1 MKKKR
6 VLIAVLA
13 LMALVPAYAVLNEKD
28 LAQTLSVL
36 RYELR
41 SAWQASE
48 ERAART
54 RGRGERQ
61 HAQLVQM
68 MQRSN
73 ELSLMLYSQKQDYT
87 FDMTYALNEVS
98 RQYDEFASQRLP
110 FDDIITRLDIDI
122 DRYDR
127 LIHTLKRLPPAQ
139 LMAYRDSTG
148 QLVYMEADAWRNR
161 RDSLRRQRGE
171 MATRRAMDT
180 TGRTRPFRL
189 DSLGQQDRDSC
200 IFYAENLL
208 RACIVEKERLVR
220 DSTHYAE
227 TAALLKSTYDYAQQ
241 RYKTVQN
248 RIFIEGQT
256 PYGTLLKSFPRYW
269 QQAVSDAR
277 DKYSPQALGDVN
289 SQWRGPMVTAFSL
302 FLLVYLLISGVL
314 GVAVVAFLTRKVS
327 FFKKKRFTD
336 HRFEMTLIVGVVIF
350 AVSIM
355 IASAAS
361 KQNFFA
367 MASKLL
373 VEFAWMLAAI
383 LVSLVIR
390 LGWMDKA
397 TGEEKVDTVETED
410 PAQEKVRKGLRL
422 YVPILLLSFIIISL
436 RIAFIP
442 NSLLNIIFPPVL
454 LLFTVF
460 QGWTLFRYRKALPH
474 WDVIYGWISLL
485 VLVATTVIAFK
496 GYVLLGVQL
505 LIWWIFLLTILQ
517 SITAVYDLLY
527 IYYVR
532 HIKKTKENYIEEH
545 PNLPNKSN
553 EDLIAV
559 TWPHSFV
566 KQALLPIAIVLAI
579 PFSLYMA
586 SSVFDLNGVYH
597 EYYKYPFLNVEGYI
611 SLSLSKII
619 MVVVLF
625 FLFRYLV
632 YAGKAVYRL
641 LKIKSL
647 LNNSKDRLFH
657 ENQANFTLFENVIAI
672 TLWGVYIITIF
683 LLLQIPTA
691 AVKVIAA
698 GLATGLG
705 FAMKDILNNF
715 FYGVQLMSGR
725 VRVGDFIEC
734 DGVRG
739 KVDSINYQSTQII
752 ASDGSVMA
760 FPNATLFNKNFKNL
774 TKNHSY
780 ELLTFDVGVKYGVDV
795 KKVRDIILEALKPL
809 KMKDKYGRDIVDPD
823 PDHETEVRFKDF
835 GDNSVNLSVIQ
846 YITVDEHYKYPARAK
861 ELIYNAL
868 NANGIEIPFPQRD
881 LYIKSVPDRPERNDT
896 GWPGEN

>member
-1 MKKKR
+1 MKKK
-6 VLIAVLA
+6 LIALGVA
-13 LMALVPAYAVLNEKD
+13 LCVMVPAFAVLNEKD
-28 LAQTLSVL
+28 LSQTLSVL

-41 SAWQASE
+41 SAYRAME
-48 ERAART
+48 ERMSRMM
-54 RGRGERQ
+54 GRGNRQ

-98 RQYDEFASQRLP
+98 RQYDEFSSRKLP
-110 FDDIITRLDIDI
+110 FDDLITRLDIDI

-148 QLVYMEADAWRNR
+148 ELVYLERDAWRNR
-161 RDSLRRQRGE
+161 RDSLRRIRGE
-171 MATRRAMDT
+171 SATRRAMDT
-180 TGRTRPFRL
+180 TGRTRPFML

-200 IFYAENLL
+200 LFYAENLL
-208 RACIVEKERLVR
+208 RASIMQKERLVR

-248 RIFIEGQT
+248 KIFIDGQT
-256 PYGTLLKSFPRYW
+256 AYGTLLRSFPRYW
-269 QQAVSDAR
+269 QQAVTDAR
-277 DKYSPQALGDVN
+277 DKYSPDALGDVT
-289 SQWRGPMVTAFSL
+289 SQWRGPMVSAFSL
-302 FLLVYLLISGVL
+302 FLLSYLLISIVVGI
-314 GVAVVAFLTRKVS
+314 AVVAFLTRKVR
-327 FFKKKRFTD
+327 FFKKERFRK

-383 LVSLVIR
+383 LISLVIR
-390 LGWMDKA
+390 LEGMA
-397 TGEEKVDTVETED
+397 
-410 PAQEKVRKGLRL
+410 AQKGLRL
-422 YVPILLLSFIIISL
+422 YLPILLLSFIVISL

-442 NSLLNIIFPPVL
+442 NSLLNIIFPPL
-454 LLFTVF
+454 LLIFTIY
-460 QGWTLFRYRKALPH
+460 QGFVLYRLRKELPA
-474 WDVIYGWISLL
+474 WDVAYGWISLL
-485 VLVATTVIAFK
+485 VLVATTIIALRGF
-496 GYVLLGVQL
+496 VLLGIQL
-505 LIWWIFLLTILQ
+505 LIWWIFLLTLLQ
-517 SITAVYDLLY
+517 TMTAVYDLLH

-532 HIKKTKENYIEEH
+532 HIKATKEHYIEAH
-545 PNLPNKSN
+545 PNLPNETD

-559 TWPHSFV
+559 TWPHSFA
-566 KQALLPIAIVLAI
+566 KHALLPIGIVLSI
-579 PFSLYMA
+579 PFSLFLA
-586 SSVFDLNGVYH
+586 SSVFDLNEVFK
-597 EYYKYPFLNVEGYI
+597 EYYRYPFLNIEGFI
-611 SLSLSKII
+611 SLSFSKII
-619 MVVVLF
+619 LVVVLF
-625 FLFRYLV
+625 FLFHYLV
-632 YAGKAVYRL
+632 YAGKAAYRL
-641 LKIKSL
+641 LKVKSL
-647 LNNSKDRLFH
+647 LKGAQGRLFH
-657 ENQANFTLFENVIAI
+657 ENQANFTLAENIIAI
-672 TLWGVYIITIF
+672 SLWGFYVIMIF
-683 LLLQIPTA
+683 LLLKIPTA
-691 AVKVIAA
+691 AVKVIGA

-734 DGVRG
+734 DGIRG

-780 ELLTFDVGVKYGVDV
+780 ELLSFDVGVKYGVDV
-795 KKVRDIILEALKPL
+795 DQVRGIIQEALEPL
-809 KMKDKYGRDIVDPD
+809 KKKDVYGRDIVDPKYGIQ
-823 PDHETEVRFKDF
+823 VRFKDF
-835 GDNSVNLSVIQ
+835 GDNSVNLSVYQ
-846 YITVDEHYKYPARAK
+846 YITVDEHYAYPARAK

-868 NANGIEIPFPQRD
+868 NAHGIEIPFPQRD
-881 LYIKSVPDRPERNDT
+881 LYIKSMPQE
-896 GWPGEN
+896 

>member
-6 VLIAVLA
+6 ILTLVLTLLV
-13 LMALVPAYAVLNEKD
+13 LVPAYAVLNEKD

-41 SAWQASE
+41 SAWLASE
-48 ERAART
+48 ERAERT
-54 RGRGERQ
+54 QGRGARQ

-98 RQYDEFASQRLP
+98 RQYDEFSSRKLP

-139 LMAYRDSTG
+139 IMAYRDSTG
-148 QLVYMEADAWRNR
+148 QLVYMDAAVWRNR
-161 RDSLRRQRGE
+161 RDSLRRARGE
-171 MATRRAMDT
+171 TVTRRVMDT
-180 TGRTRPFRL
+180 TGRTRPFVL

-208 RACIVEKERLVR
+208 RICRMQKEQLVR

-248 RIFIEGQT
+248 RIFIDGQT
-256 PYGTLLKSFPRYW
+256 AYGTLLKAFPRYW
-269 QQAVSDAR
+269 QQAVADAQ
-277 DKYSPQALGDVN
+277 DKYSPRALGDVN

-302 FLLVYLLISGVL
+302 FLMVYLLISAVL
-314 GVAVVAFLTRKVS
+314 AVALVALLTRKVP
-327 FFKKKRFTD
+327 FFKKERFIN
-336 HRFEMTLIVGVVIF
+336 HRFEMTLITGVIIF

-355 IASAAS
+355 IASWAS

-383 LVSLVIR
+383 LISLVIR
-390 LGWMDKA
+390 LK
-397 TGEEKVDTVETED
+397 GEEI
-410 PAQEKVRKGLRL
+410 RKGIRL
-422 YVPILLLSFIIISL
+422 YFPILLLSFIVISL
-436 RIAFIP
+436 RIAFVP
-442 NSLLNIIFPPVL
+442 NSLLNILFPPLL

-460 QGWTLFRYRKALPH
+460 QGWALFRNRKDLPA
-474 WDVIYGWISLL
+474 WDVAYGWISML
-485 VLVATTVIAFK
+485 VLVVTTVIAFR
-496 GYVLLGVQL
+496 GFVLLGIQL
-505 LIWWIFLLTILQ
+505 LIWWIFLLTLLQ
-517 SITAVYDLLY
+517 TITAVYDLVH

-532 HIKKTKENYIEEH
+532 HIRDLKSKYIEAH
-545 PNLPNKSN
+545 PTLPNETD

-559 TWPHSFV
+559 TWPHSFL
-566 KQALLPIAIVLAI
+566 KHALLPVAIVLSI
-579 PFSLYMA
+579 PFSLFMA
-586 SSVFDLNGVYH
+586 SSVFDLGGVFDQ
-597 EYYKYPFLNVEGYI
+597 YYRYPFLNLEGYI
-611 SLSLSKII
+611 SLSFYKII
-619 MVVVLF
+619 LVVVLF

-641 LKIKSL
+641 LKVKSIL
-647 LNNSKDRLFH
+647 KGSTGRLFH
-657 ENQANFTLFENVIAI
+657 ENQANFTLAENIIAI
-672 TLWGVYIITIF
+672 SLWGIYVITIF
-683 LLLQIPTA
+683 ILLKIPTA
-691 AVKVIAA
+691 AIKVIGA

-734 DGVRG
+734 DGIRG
-739 KVDSINYQSTQII
+739 KVDSINYQSTQIV

-780 ELLTFDVGVKYGVDV
+780 ELLSFDVGVKYGVDV
-795 KKVRDIILEALKPL
+795 DKVRAIIQEALVPL
-809 KMKDKYGRDIVDPD
+809 EKKDAYGREIVDPKYGIQ
-823 PDHETEVRFKDF
+823 VRFKDF
-835 GDNSVNLSVIQ
+835 GDNSVNLSVYQ
-846 YITVDEHYKYPARAK
+846 YITVDEHYTYPARAK

-881 LYIKSVPDRPERNDT
+881 LYIKAMP
-896 GWPGEN
+896 

>member
-6 VLIAVLA
+6 ILILVLA
-13 LMALVPAYAVLNEKD
+13 LMAMVPAYAVLNEKD
-28 LAQTLSVL
+28 LSQTLSVL

-41 SAWQASE
+41 SAYRAME
-48 ERAART
+48 ERTSRML
-54 RGRGERQ
+54 GRGNRQ

-98 RQYDEFASQRLP
+98 RQYDEFSSRKLP
-110 FDDIITRLDIDI
+110 FDDLITRLDIDI

-148 QLVYMEADAWRNR
+148 ELVYLERDAWQNR
-161 RDSLRRQRGE
+161 RDSLRRIRGE
-171 MATRRAMDT
+171 SATRRAMDT
-180 TGRTRPFRL
+180 TGRTRPFML

-200 IFYAENLL
+200 LFYAENLL
-208 RACIVEKERLVR
+208 RASIMQKERLVR

-248 RIFIEGQT
+248 KIFIDGQT
-256 PYGTLLKSFPRYW
+256 AYGTLLRSFPRYW
-269 QQAVSDAR
+269 QQAVTDAR
-277 DKYSPQALGDVN
+277 DKYSPDALGDVT
-289 SQWRGPMVTAFSL
+289 SQWRGPMVSAFSL
-302 FLLVYLLISGVL
+302 FLLSYLLVSIVL
-314 GVAVVAFLTRKVS
+314 GIAVVAFLTRKVR
-327 FFKKKRFTD
+327 FFKKDRFQK

-383 LVSLVIR
+383 LISLVIR
-390 LGWMDKA
+390 LEGMA
-397 TGEEKVDTVETED
+397 
-410 PAQEKVRKGLRL
+410 ARKGLRL
-422 YVPILLLSFIIISL
+422 YLPILLLSFIVISL

-442 NSLLNIIFPPVL
+442 NSLLNILFPPL
-454 LLFTVF
+454 LLIFTIY
-460 QGWTLFRYRKALPH
+460 QGCALYRLRKELPA
-474 WDVIYGWISLL
+474 WDVAYGWISLL
-485 VLVATTVIAFK
+485 VLVATTIIALRGF
-496 GYVLLGVQL
+496 VLLGIQL
-505 LIWWIFLLTILQ
+505 LIWWIFLLTLLQ
-517 SITAVYDLLY
+517 TMTAVYDLLH

-532 HIKKTKENYIEEH
+532 HIKATKEHYIEAH
-545 PNLPNKSN
+545 PNLPNETD

-559 TWPHSFV
+559 TWPHSFA
-566 KQALLPIAIVLAI
+566 KHALLPIGIVLSV
-579 PFSLYMA
+579 PFSLFLA
-586 SSVFDLNGVYH
+586 SSVFDLNEVFK
-597 EYYKYPFLNVEGYI
+597 EYYRYPFLNIEGFI
-611 SLSLSKII
+611 SLSFSKII
-619 MVVVLF
+619 LVVVLF

-632 YAGKAVYRL
+632 YAGKATYRL
-641 LKIKSL
+641 LKVKSL
-647 LNNSKDRLFH
+647 LKGAQGRLFH
-657 ENQANFTLFENVIAI
+657 ENQANFTLAENIIAI
-672 TLWGVYIITIF
+672 SLWGFYVIMIF
-683 LLLQIPTA
+683 LLLKIPTA
-691 AVKVIAA
+691 AVKVIGA

-734 DGVRG
+734 DGIRG

-780 ELLTFDVGVKYGVDV
+780 EQLSFDVGVKYGVDV
-795 KKVRDIILEALKPL
+795 DQVRGIIQEALEPL
-809 KMKDKYGRDIVDPD
+809 KKKDVYGRDIVDPKYGIQ
-823 PDHETEVRFKDF
+823 VRFKDF
-835 GDNSVNLSVIQ
+835 GDNSVNLSVYQ
-846 YITVDEHYKYPARAK
+846 YITVDEHYAYPARAK

-868 NANGIEIPFPQRD
+868 NAHGIEIPFPQRD
-881 LYIKSVPDRPERNDT
+881 LYIKSMPQE
-896 GWPGEN
+896 

>member
-6 VLIAVLA
+6 LLVAILA
-13 LMALVPAYAVLNEKD
+13 LAALIPAYAVLNEKD
-28 LAQTLSVL
+28 LSQTLSVL

-41 SAWQASE
+41 SAWLASS
-48 ERAART
+48 ERSRRT
-54 RGRGERQ
+54 MDRGTRQ
-61 HAQLVQM
+61 RAQLVEM

-98 RQYDEFASQRLP
+98 RQYDDFSSQKLP

-148 QLVYMEADAWRNR
+148 QLVYMEADAWRAR
-161 RDSLRRQRGE
+161 RDSIRRQRGE
-171 MATRRAMDT
+171 AAGRRLMDT
-180 TGRTRPFRL
+180 TGRTRPFQL
-189 DSLGQQDRDSC
+189 DSLGQIDRDSC
-200 IFYAENLL
+200 LFYAENLL
-208 RACIVEKERLVR
+208 RASVMQKEQLVR

-269 QQAVSDAR
+269 RQAVSDAR
-277 DKYSPQALGDVN
+277 DKYSPQTLGDVS

-302 FLLVYLLISGVL
+302 FLLVYLLISSIL
-314 GVAVVAFLTRKVS
+314 AVALVAFLTRKVA
-327 FFKKKRFTD
+327 FFKNERFTN
-336 HRFEMTLIVGVVIF
+336 HRFETTLITGVIIF
-350 AVSIM
+350 ALSIM
-355 IASAAS
+355 IASWAS

-367 MASKLL
+367 MASKLM

-383 LVSLVIR
+383 LISLVIR
-390 LGWMDKA
+390 LK
-397 TGEEKVDTVETED
+397 GE
-410 PAQEKVRKGLRL
+410 AIRKGIRL
-422 YVPILLLSFIIISL
+422 YFPILLLSFIVISL
-436 RIAFIP
+436 RIAFVP
-442 NSLLNIIFPPVL
+442 NSLLNIIFPPLL
-454 LLFTVF
+454 LLFTLF
-460 QGWTLFRYRKALPH
+460 QGWTLWRNRKALPA
-474 WDVIYGWISLL
+474 WDVAYGWISLL
-485 VLVATTVIAFK
+485 VLVATTVIALRGF
-496 GYVLLGVQL
+496 VLLGIQL
-505 LIWWIFLLTILQ
+505 LIWWIFLLTLLQ
-517 SITAVYDLLY
+517 TITAVYDLLH

-532 HIKKTKENYIEEH
+532 HIRNMKTHYIEAH
-545 PNLPNKSN
+545 PNLPNDTD

-559 TWPHSFV
+559 TWPHSFA
-566 KQALLPIAIVLAI
+566 KSALLPIAIVLSI
-579 PFSLYMA
+579 PFSLFMA
-586 SSVFDLNGVYH
+586 SSVFDLGEVFDRSYRH
-597 EYYKYPFLNVEGYI
+597 PFLNLEGYI
-611 SLSLSKII
+611 SLSFSKLIL
-619 MVVVLF
+619 VVVLF

-632 YAGKAVYRL
+632 YAGKALYRL
-641 LKIKSL
+641 LKVKSL
-647 LNNSKDRLFH
+647 LKGTTGRMFH
-657 ENQANFTLFENVIAI
+657 ENQANFTLAENIIGIALWGIYVIAI
-672 TLWGVYIITIF
+672 FV
-683 LLLQIPTA
+683 LLKIPTA
-691 AVKVIAA
+691 AIKVIGA

-734 DGVRG
+734 DGIRG

-780 ELLTFDVGVKYGVDV
+780 ELLSFDVGVKYGVDV
-795 KKVRDIILEALKPL
+795 EKVRAIIQDALTPLEK
-809 KMKDKYGRDIVDPD
+809 KDVYGRDIVDPKYGVQ
-823 PDHETEVRFKDF
+823 VRFKDF
-835 GDNSVNLSVIQ
+835 GDNSVNLSVYQ
-846 YITVDEHYKYPARAK
+846 YITVEEHYTYPARAK

-881 LYIKSVPDRPERNDT
+881 LYIKSIPEQKD
-896 GWPGEN
+896 

>member
-6 VLIAVLA
+6 ILIAVLA
-13 LMALVPAYAVLNEKD
+13 LIALVPAYAVLNEKD

-41 SAWQASE
+41 SAWLASA
-48 ERAART
+48 ERSKRT
-54 RGRGERQ
+54 MDRGSRQ
-61 HAQLVQM
+61 RAQLVEM
-68 MQRSN
+68 MQQSN

-98 RQYDEFASQRLP
+98 RQYEEFAAQRLP

-148 QLVYMEADAWRNR
+148 QLVYLDREAWSAR
-161 RDSLRRQRGE
+161 RDSLRRMRGE

-180 TGRTRPFRL
+180 TGRTRPFML

-208 RACIVEKERLVR
+208 NACRIQKEQLVR

-256 PYGTLLKSFPRYW
+256 PYGRLLKSFPRYW
-269 QQAVSDAR
+269 QQAVTDAR
-277 DKYSPQALGDVN
+277 DKYSPSTLGDVN

-302 FLLVYLLISGVL
+302 FILLYLLISIV
-314 GVAVVAFLTRKVS
+314 VAVALVAFLTRKVD
-327 FFKKKRFTD
+327 FFKKERFAK
-336 HRFEMTLIVGVVIF
+336 HRFEMTLIVGVIIF
-350 AVSIM
+350 ALSIM

-390 LGWMDKA
+390 LKDEA
-397 TGEEKVDTVETED
+397 
-410 PAQEKVRKGLRL
+410 VRKGIRL
-422 YVPILLLSFIIISL
+422 YFPILLLSFIVISL
-436 RIAFIP
+436 RIAFVP
-442 NSLLNIIFPPVL
+442 NSLLNILFPPLL

-460 QGWTLFRYRKALPH
+460 QGWTLFRNRKGLPA
-474 WDVIYGWISLL
+474 WDVAYGWISLL
-485 VLVATTVIAFK
+485 VLVATTIITLRGF
-496 GYVLLGVQL
+496 VLLGIQL
-505 LIWWIFLLTILQ
+505 LIWWIFLLTLLQ
-517 SITAVYDLLY
+517 TITAVYDLLH
-527 IYYVR
+527 IYYVN
-532 HIKKTKENYIEEH
+532 HIREMKTHYIEAH
-545 PNLPNKSN
+545 PNLPTATD

-559 TWPHSFV
+559 TWPHSFA
-566 KQALLPIAIVLAI
+566 KQALLPIGIVLSI
-579 PFSLYMA
+579 PFSLFMA
-586 SSVFDLNGVYH
+586 SSVFDLNEVFN
-597 EYYKYPFLNVEGYI
+597 EYYRNPFLEVPGYI
-611 SLSLSKII
+611 SLSFYKIVL
-619 MVVVLF
+619 VVVLY

-632 YAGKAVYRL
+632 YAGKALYRL
-641 LKIKSL
+641 LKVNSIVKKLGDRKFNENMANLTLVEHIIGISL
-647 LNNSKDRLFH
+647 WS
-657 ENQANFTLFENVIAI
+657 
-672 TLWGVYIITIF
+672 VYIITIF
-683 LLLQIPTA
+683 VLLRIPTA
-691 AVKVIAA
+691 AIKVIGA

-715 FYGVQLMSGR
+715 FYGIQLMSGR
-725 VRVGDFIEC
+725 LRKGDWIEC
-734 DGVRG
+734 DGIRG
-739 KVDSINYQSTQII
+739 KVHDINYQSTLII
-752 ASDGSVMA
+752 ASDDSLMA

-774 TKNHSY
+774 TRNGTY
-780 ELLTFDVGVKYGVDV
+780 ELLSFDVGVKYGVDV
-795 KKVRDIILEALKPL
+795 DQVRAIIQEALEPL
-809 KMKDKYGRDIVDPD
+809 RTKDQYGHDVVRPD
-823 PDHETEVRFKDF
+823 PGIVVRFKDF
-835 GDNSVNLSVIQ
+835 GDNSVNLSVSQ
-846 YITVDEHYKYPARAK
+846 YITVEEHFKYPAKAK

-868 NANGIEIPFPQRD
+868 NAHGIEIPFPQRD
-881 LYIKSVPDRPERNDT
+881 LYIKAMP
-896 GWPGEN
+896 

>member
-1 MKKKR
+1 MKKK
-6 VLIAVLA
+6 LIAVGLV
-13 LMALVPAYAVLNEKD
+13 LCVLVPAFAVLNEKD

-41 SAWQASE
+41 SSYQAME
-48 ERAART
+48 DRASRV

-98 RQYDEFASQRLP
+98 RQYEEFSSRKLP
-110 FDDIITRLDIDI
+110 FDDLITRLDIDI

-127 LIHTLKRLPPAQ
+127 LIQTLKRLPPAQ

-148 QLVYMEADAWRNR
+148 QLVYIDAAEWRLR
-161 RDSLRRQRGE
+161 RDSLRRRRGDE
-171 MATRRAMDT
+171 AGRRLMDT
-180 TGRTRPFRL
+180 TGRTRPFML
-189 DSLGQQDRDSC
+189 DSLGQEDRDSC
-200 IFYAENLL
+200 LFYAENLL
-208 RACIVEKERLVR
+208 QASIRQKEQLVR

-248 RIFIEGQT
+248 KIFNEGQT
-256 PYGTLLKSFPRYW
+256 DYWTLLKSFSRYW
-269 QQAVSDAR
+269 RQALSDAR
-277 DKYSPQALGDVN
+277 DKYSPRALGDVS

-302 FLLVYLLISGVL
+302 FLLIYLLVSAVL
-314 GVAVVAFLTRKVS
+314 AVALVALLTRKVK
-327 FFKKKRFTD
+327 FFRRERFVK
-336 HRFEMTLIVGVVIF
+336 HRFEMTLITGVVIF

-361 KQNFFA
+361 SQNFFA

-390 LGWMDKA
+390 LEGK
-397 TGEEKVDTVETED
+397 E
-410 PAQEKVRKGLRL
+410 VRKGLRL
-422 YVPILLLSFIIISL
+422 YFPILLLSFIVISL

-442 NSLLNIIFPPVL
+442 NSLLNIVFPPLL

-460 QGWTLFRYRKALPH
+460 QGWTLFKNRKGLPG
-474 WDVIYGWISLL
+474 WDVAYGWISFL
-485 VLVATTVIAFK
+485 VLVVTTVIALRGF
-496 GYVLLGVQL
+496 VLLGIQL
-505 LIWWIFLLTILQ
+505 LIWWMFLLTLLQ
-517 SITAVYDLLY
+517 TITAVYDLLH

-532 HIKKTKENYIEEH
+532 HIRETKTRYVESH
-545 PNLPNKSN
+545 PNLPNDTD

-559 TWPHSFV
+559 TWPHSLA
-566 KQALLPIAIVLAI
+566 KKALLPIAIVLSI
-579 PFSLYMA
+579 PFSLFMA
-586 SSVFDLNGVYH
+586 SSVFDLNEVFE
-597 EYYKYPFLNVEGYI
+597 EYYRYPFLNLENII
-611 SLSLSKII
+611 SLSFSKII
-619 MVVVLF
+619 LVVVLF

-632 YAGKAVYRL
+632 YAGKALYRL
-641 LKIKSL
+641 LKIKSIL
-647 LNNSKDRLFH
+647 KGSENRVFH
-657 ENQANFTLFENVIAI
+657 ENLANFTLVENIIGI
-672 TLWGVYIITIF
+672 TLWGIYIIAVFVI
-683 LLLQIPTA
+683 LKIPTA
-691 AVKVIAA
+691 AVKVIGA

-734 DGVRG
+734 DGIRG

-752 ASDGSVMA
+752 ASDGAVMA
-760 FPNATLFNKNFKNL
+760 FPNATLFNKNFKNM

-780 ELLTFDVGVKYGVDV
+780 ELLSFDVGVKYGVDV
-795 KKVRDIILEALKPL
+795 DQVRSIIQEALEPL
-809 KMKDKYGRDIVDPD
+809 KSKDVYGRDIVDPKYGIQ
-823 PDHETEVRFKDF
+823 VRFKDF
-835 GDNSVNLSVIQ
+835 GDNSVNLSVYQ
-846 YITVDEHYKYPARAK
+846 YITVDEHYTFPARAK

-868 NANGIEIPFPQRD
+868 NAHGIEIPFPQRD
-881 LYIKSVPDRPERNDT
+881 LYIKSMPTEKKD
-896 GWPGEN
+896 

>member
-1 MKKKR
+1 MKKK
-6 VLIAVLA
+6 LIALGLA
-13 LMALVPAYAVLNEKD
+13 LCVIVPAFAVLNEKD

-41 SAWQASE
+41 SAYQAME
-48 ERAART
+48 ERASRMM
-54 RGRGERQ
+54 GRGNRQ
-61 HAQLVQM
+61 HTQLVQM

-98 RQYDEFASQRLP
+98 RQYEEFSSRKLP
-110 FDDIITRLDIDI
+110 FDDMITRLDIDI

-127 LIHTLKRLPPAQ
+127 LIHTLKRLPPAK

-148 QLVYMEADAWRNR
+148 QLVYIEADAWRAR
-161 RDSLRRQRGE
+161 RDSMRRVRGE
-171 MATRRAMDT
+171 TATRMAMDT
-180 TGRTRPFRL
+180 TGRTRPFML

-208 RACIVEKERLVR
+208 QACQVQKERLVR

-256 PYGTLLKSFPRYW
+256 AYGTLLKSFPRYW
-269 QQAVSDAR
+269 SQAVSDAR
-277 DKYSPQALGDVN
+277 DKYSPRTLGDVS

-302 FLLVYLLISGVL
+302 FLLIYLLISAV
-314 GVAVVAFLTRKVS
+314 VAVALVAFLTRKVA
-327 FFKKKRFTD
+327 FFRRERFVK

-390 LGWMDKA
+390 LEGK
-397 TGEEKVDTVETED
+397 E
-410 PAQEKVRKGLRL
+410 VRKGLRL
-422 YVPILLLSFIIISL
+422 YFPILLLSFIVISL

-442 NSLLNIIFPPVL
+442 NSLLNIIFPPLL
-454 LLFTVF
+454 LLFTLF
-460 QGWTLFRYRKALPH
+460 QGWTLFRCRKALPA
-474 WDVIYGWISLL
+474 WDVAYGWISLL
-485 VLVATTVIAFK
+485 VLVATTIIALRGF
-496 GYVLLGVQL
+496 VLLGIQL
-505 LIWWIFLLTILQ
+505 LIWWIFLLTLLQ
-517 SITAVYDLLY
+517 TITAVYDLLH

-532 HIKKTKENYIEEH
+532 HIREMKTHYIEAH
-545 PNLPNKSN
+545 PNLPNETD

-566 KQALLPIAIVLAI
+566 KQALLPIAIVLSI
-579 PFSLYMA
+579 PFSLFMA
-586 SSVFDLNGVYH
+586 SSVFDLSEVFDQ
-597 EYYKYPFLNVEGYI
+597 YYRNPFLEVKGYI
-611 SLSLSKII
+611 SLSFYKLIL
-619 MVVVLF
+619 VVVLF

-632 YAGKAVYRL
+632 YAGRALYRL
-641 LKIKSL
+641 LKVKSIL
-647 LNNSKDRLFH
+647 KGASGRLFH
-657 ENQANFTLFENVIAI
+657 ENQANFTLAENIIGIALWGIYVIAI
-672 TLWGVYIITIF
+672 FV
-683 LLLQIPTA
+683 LLKIPTA
-691 AVKVIAA
+691 AIKVIGA

-734 DGVRG
+734 DGIRG
-739 KVDSINYQSTQII
+739 KVDSINYQSTQIV
-752 ASDGSVMA
+752 ASDGAVMA

-780 ELLTFDVGVKYGVDV
+780 ELLSFDVGVKYGVDV
-795 KKVRDIILEALKPL
+795 DHVRNIIQEALEPL
-809 KMKDKYGRDIVDPD
+809 KTKDVYGREIVDPKYGIQ
-823 PDHETEVRFKDF
+823 VRFKDF
-835 GDNSVNLSVIQ
+835 GDNSVNLSVYQ
-846 YITVDEHYKYPARAK
+846 YITVDEHYTYPAKAK

-868 NANGIEIPFPQRD
+868 NAHGIEIPFPQRD
-881 LYIKSVPDRPERNDT
+881 LYIKSMPEA
-896 GWPGEN
+896 

>member
-6 VLIAVLA
+6 ILIAILA
-13 LMALVPAYAVLNEKD
+13 LIALVPAYAVLNEKD

-41 SAWQASE
+41 SAWLASE
-48 ERAART
+48 ERMERT

-98 RQYDEFASQRLP
+98 RQYEEFSSRKLP
-110 FDDIITRLDIDI
+110 FDDLITRLDIDI

-161 RDSLRRQRGE
+161 RDSLRRLRGE

-180 TGRTRPFRL
+180 TGRTRPFTL

-200 IFYAENLL
+200 LFYAENLL
-208 RACIVEKERLVR
+208 RACVIQKERLVR

-256 PYGTLLKSFPRYW
+256 AYGALIKSFPRYW
-269 QQAVSDAR
+269 QQAVTDAH

-289 SQWRGPMVTAFSL
+289 SQWRGPMVTGFSL
-302 FLLVYLLISGVL
+302 FLLVYLLISSFL
-314 GVAVVAFLTRKVS
+314 AVALVAFLTRKVN
-327 FFKKKRFTD
+327 FFKRERFTR

-390 LGWMDKA
+390 LEGN
-397 TGEEKVDTVETED
+397 E
-410 PAQEKVRKGLRL
+410 VRKGLRL
-422 YVPILLLSFIIISL
+422 YFPILLLSFIIISL

-442 NSLLNIIFPPVL
+442 NSLLNIIFPPIL

-460 QGWTLFRYRKALPH
+460 QGWTLFRYRKALPQ

-485 VLVATTVIAFK
+485 VLVATTIIAFR

-505 LIWWIFLLTILQ
+505 LIWWIFQLTILQ
-517 SITAVYDLLY
+517 TITAVYDLLH

-532 HIKKTKENYIEEH
+532 HIRETKERYIAEH
-545 PNLPNKSN
+545 PNLPDDTD

-559 TWPHSFV
+559 TWPHSFA
-566 KQALLPIAIVLAI
+566 KHALLPIALVLSF
-579 PFSLYMA
+579 PFSLFLA
-586 SSVFDLNGVYH
+586 SSVFDLNGVFN
-597 EYYKYPFLNVEGYI
+597 EYYNYPFLHLEGYI
-611 SLSLSKII
+611 SLSLSKLV
-619 MVVVLF
+619 MVVTLF

-632 YAGKAVYRL
+632 YAGKAAYRL
-641 LKIKSL
+641 LKVKSIL
-647 LNNSKDRLFH
+647 KGSSGRLFH
-657 ENQANFTLFENVIAI
+657 ENQANFTLAENIIAI
-672 TLWGVYIITIF
+672 ALWGTYIIAIF
-683 LLLQIPTA
+683 VLLEIPTA

-734 DGVRG
+734 DGIRG
-739 KVDSINYQSTQII
+739 KVDSINYQSTQIV

-760 FPNATLFNKNFKNL
+760 FPNASLFNKNFKNF

-780 ELLTFDVGVKYGVDV
+780 ELLSFDVGVKYGVDV
-795 KKVRDIILEALKPL
+795 DKVRSIIQEALVPL
-809 KMKDKYGRDIVDPD
+809 EKKDVYGRDIVDPKYGIQ
-823 PDHETEVRFKDF
+823 VRFKDF
-835 GDNSVNLSVIQ
+835 GDNSVNLSVYQ
-846 YITVDEHYKYPARAK
+846 YITVEEHYTYPARAK

-881 LYIKSVPDRPERNDT
+881 LYIKSVPAKD
-896 GWPGEN
+896 

>member
-6 VLIAVLA
+6 ILILVLA
-13 LMALVPAYAVLNEKD
+13 LMAMVPAYAVLNEKD
-28 LAQTLSVL
+28 LSQTLSVL

-41 SAWQASE
+41 SAYRAME
-48 ERAART
+48 ERTSRMM
-54 RGRGERQ
+54 GRGNRQ

-98 RQYDEFASQRLP
+98 RQYEEFSSRKLP
-110 FDDIITRLDIDI
+110 FDDLITRLDIDI

-148 QLVYMEADAWRNR
+148 ELVYMEAAAWRHR
-161 RDSLRRQRGE
+161 RDSLRRERGE

-180 TGRTRPFRL
+180 TGRTRPFVL

-200 IFYAENLL
+200 LFYAENLL
-208 RACIVEKERLVR
+208 RASIMQKERLVR

-248 RIFIEGQT
+248 KIFIEGQT
-256 PYGTLLKSFPRYW
+256 DYVSLIKSFRRYW
-269 QQAVSDAR
+269 QQAVTDAR
-277 DKYSPQALGDVN
+277 DKYSPSTLGDVD

-302 FLLVYLLISGVL
+302 FLLVYLLVSTVL
-314 GVAVVAFLTRKVS
+314 GIGIVAFLTRKVN
-327 FFKKKRFTD
+327 FFKKERFKK

-350 AVSIM
+350 ALSIM
-355 IASAAS
+355 IASATS

-383 LVSLVIR
+383 LISLVIR
-390 LGWMDKA
+390 LE
-397 TGEEKVDTVETED
+397 GE
-410 PAQEKVRKGLRL
+410 AARKGLRL
-422 YVPILLLSFIIISL
+422 YLPILILSFIVISL
-436 RIAFIP
+436 RIAFVP
-442 NSLLNIIFPPVL
+442 NSLLNIVFPPLL
-454 LLFTVF
+454 LLFTIY
-460 QGWTLFRYRKALPH
+460 QGWALYRLRKDLPA
-474 WDVIYGWISLL
+474 WDVAYGWISFL
-485 VLVATTVIAFK
+485 VLVATTIIALRGF
-496 GYVLLGVQL
+496 VLLGIQL
-505 LIWWIFLLTILQ
+505 LIWWIFLLTLLQ
-517 SITAVYDLLY
+517 TMTAVYDLLH

-532 HIKKTKENYIEEH
+532 HIKETKEHYIEAH
-545 PNLPNKSN
+545 PNLPNDTD

-559 TWPHSFV
+559 TWPHSFA
-566 KQALLPIAIVLAI
+566 KRALLPIGIVLSF
-579 PFSLYMA
+579 PFSLFMA
-586 SSVFDLNGVYH
+586 SSVFDLNEVFK
-597 EYYKYPFLNVEGYI
+597 EYYRYPFLNIEGFI
-611 SLSLSKII
+611 SLSFSKII
-619 MVVVLF
+619 LVVVLF

-632 YAGKAVYRL
+632 YAGKAAYRL

-647 LNNSKDRLFH
+647 LRGAEGRLFH
-657 ENQANFTLFENVIAI
+657 ENQANFTLAENIIAI
-672 TLWGVYIITIF
+672 SLWGFYIIMIF
-683 LLLQIPTA
+683 LLLKIPTA
-691 AVKVIAA
+691 AVKVIGA

-734 DGVRG
+734 DGIRG

-780 ELLTFDVGVKYGVDV
+780 ELLTFDVGVKYGVNVDQ
-795 KKVRDIILEALKPL
+795 VRGIIKEALGPL
-809 KMKDKYGRDIVDPD
+809 KEKDVYGRDIVDPKYGIQ
-823 PDHETEVRFKDF
+823 VRFKDF
-835 GDNSVNLSVIQ
+835 GDNSVNLSVAQ
-846 YITVDEHYKYPARAK
+846 YITVEEHYKYPARAK

-881 LYIKSVPDRPERNDT
+881 LYIKSMPQE
-896 GWPGEN
+896 

>member
-6 VLIAVLA
+6 ILTLVLTLLV
-13 LMALVPAYAVLNEKD
+13 LVPAYAVLNEKD

-41 SAWQASE
+41 SAWLASE
-48 ERAART
+48 ERAERT
-54 RGRGERQ
+54 QGRGARQ

-98 RQYDEFASQRLP
+98 RQYDEFSSRKLP

-139 LMAYRDSTG
+139 IMAYRDSTG
-148 QLVYMEADAWRNR
+148 QLVYMDAAVWRNR
-161 RDSLRRQRGE
+161 RDSLRRARGE
-171 MATRRAMDT
+171 TVTRRVMDT
-180 TGRTRPFRL
+180 TGRTRPFVL

-208 RACIVEKERLVR
+208 RICRMQKEQLVR

-248 RIFIEGQT
+248 RIFIDGQT
-256 PYGTLLKSFPRYW
+256 AYGTLLKAFPRYW
-269 QQAVSDAR
+269 QQAVADAQ
-277 DKYSPQALGDVN
+277 DKYSPRALGDVN

-302 FLLVYLLISGVL
+302 FLMVYLLISAVL
-314 GVAVVAFLTRKVS
+314 AVALVALLTRKVP
-327 FFKKKRFTD
+327 FFKKERFIN
-336 HRFEMTLIVGVVIF
+336 HRFEMTLITGVIIF

-355 IASAAS
+355 IASWAS

-383 LVSLVIR
+383 LISLVIR
-390 LGWMDKA
+390 LK
-397 TGEEKVDTVETED
+397 GEEI
-410 PAQEKVRKGLRL
+410 RKGIRL
-422 YVPILLLSFIIISL
+422 YFPILLLSFIVISL
-436 RIAFIP
+436 RIAFVP
-442 NSLLNIIFPPVL
+442 NSLLNILFPPL
-454 LLFTVF
+454 LLVFTVF
-460 QGWTLFRYRKALPH
+460 QGWTLFRNKKDLPA
-474 WDVIYGWISLL
+474 WDVAYGWISML
-485 VLVATTVIAFK
+485 VLVATTIIAFR
-496 GYVLLGVQL
+496 GFVLLGIQL
-505 LIWWIFLLTILQ
+505 LIWWIFLLTLLQ
-517 SITAVYDLLY
+517 TITAVYDLVH

-532 HIKKTKENYIEEH
+532 HIRDMKTKYIEAH
-545 PNLPNKSN
+545 PTLPDETD

-559 TWPHSFV
+559 TWPHSFL
-566 KQALLPIAIVLAI
+566 KQALLPIAIVLSI
-579 PFSLYMA
+579 PFSLFMA
-586 SSVFDLNGVYH
+586 SSVFDLGEVFDQ
-597 EYYKYPFLNVEGYI
+597 YYRYPFLNLEGYI
-611 SLSLSKII
+611 SLSFYKII
-619 MVVVLF
+619 LVVVLF

-632 YAGKAVYRL
+632 YAGKALYRL

-647 LNNSKDRLFH
+647 LKGSSGRLFH
-657 ENQANFTLFENVIAI
+657 ENQANFTLAENVIAI
-672 TLWGVYIITIF
+672 SLWGIYVIAIF
-683 LLLQIPTA
+683 ILLKIPTA
-691 AVKVIAA
+691 AIKVIGA

-705 FAMKDILNNF
+705 FAMKDILNKF

-734 DGVRG
+734 DGIRG

-780 ELLTFDVGVKYGVDV
+780 ELLSFDVGVKYGVDV
-795 KKVRDIILEALKPL
+795 DKVRAIIQEALVPL
-809 KMKDKYGRDIVDPD
+809 EKKDVYGREIVDPKYGIQ
-823 PDHETEVRFKDF
+823 VRFKDF
-835 GDNSVNLSVIQ
+835 GDNSVNLSVYQ
-846 YITVDEHYKYPARAK
+846 YITVDEHYTYPARAK

-881 LYIKSVPDRPERNDT
+881 LYIKSMPES
-896 GWPGEN
+896 

>member
-6 VLIAVLA
+6 LLMVVLT
-13 LMALVPAYAVLNEKD
+13 LMALIPAYAVLNEKD

-41 SAWQASE
+41 SAWKASA
-48 ERAART
+48 ERSKRT
-54 RGRGERQ
+54 LERGNRQ
-61 HAQLVQM
+61 RAQLVEL

-98 RQYDEFASQRLP
+98 RQYEEFSSQKLP

-148 QLVYMEADAWRNR
+148 QLVYMEADAWRAR
-161 RDSLRRQRGE
+161 RDSLRRVRGE

-180 TGRTRPFRL
+180 TGRTRPFVL

-200 IFYAENLL
+200 IFYATNLL
-208 RACIVEKERLVR
+208 ESCQMQREQLVR

-227 TAALLKSTYDYAQQ
+227 TAALLKSTHDYAQQ

-256 PYGTLLKSFPRYW
+256 AYGKLLKSFPRYW
-269 QQAVSDAR
+269 QQAVTDAR
-277 DKYSPQALGDVN
+277 DKYSPKAIGDVN

-302 FLLVYLLISGVL
+302 FILVYLLVSVVL
-314 GVAVVAFLTRKVS
+314 AVALVAFLTRKVE
-327 FFKKKRFTD
+327 FFKKERFQK
-336 HRFEMTLIVGVVIF
+336 HRFEMTLIVGVIIF

-355 IASAAS
+355 IASWAS

-390 LGWMDKA
+390 LE
-397 TGEEKVDTVETED
+397 GEE
-410 PAQEKVRKGLRL
+410 VRKGLRL
-422 YVPILLLSFIIISL
+422 YFPILLLSFIIISL
-436 RIAFIP
+436 RIAFVP
-442 NSLLNIIFPPVL
+442 NSLLNIIFPPLL
-454 LLFTVF
+454 LLFTLL
-460 QGWTLFRYRKALPH
+460 QAWALFRNRKGLPA
-474 WDVIYGWISLL
+474 WDVAYGWISLI
-485 VLVATTVIAFK
+485 VLVATTVITLRGF
-496 GYVLLGVQL
+496 VLLGIQL
-505 LIWWIFLLTILQ
+505 LIWWIFLLTLLQ
-517 SITAVYDLLY
+517 SITAVYDLLH

-532 HIKKTKENYIEEH
+532 HIREMKTHYIEAH
-545 PNLPNKSN
+545 PTLPNTTD

-559 TWPHSFV
+559 TWPHSFF
-566 KQALLPIAIVLAI
+566 KQALLPIGIVLSI
-579 PFSLYMA
+579 PFSLFMA
-586 SSVFDLNGVYH
+586 SSVFDLNEMFE
-597 EYYKYPFLNVEGYI
+597 EYYRSAFLEIPGYI
-611 SLSLSKII
+611 SLSFYKIVLVI
-619 MVVVLF
+619 VLF

-632 YAGKAVYRL
+632 YAGKALYHL
-641 LKIKSL
+641 LKVKSIL
-647 LNNSKDRLFH
+647 KGASGRMFH
-657 ENQANFTLFENVIAI
+657 ENQANFTLAENII
-672 TLWGVYIITIF
+672 GISLWGIYIIMIF
-683 LLLQIPTA
+683 LLLKIPTA
-691 AVKVIAA
+691 AIKVIGA

-734 DGVRG
+734 DGIRG

-780 ELLTFDVGVKYGVDV
+780 ELLSFDVGVKYGVDV
-795 KKVRDIILEALKPL
+795 DEVRGIIQDALEPL
-809 KMKDKYGRDIVDPD
+809 KTKDVYGREIVDPKYGIQ
-823 PDHETEVRFKDF
+823 VRFKDF
-835 GDNSVNLSVIQ
+835 GDNSVNLSVYQ
-846 YITVDEHYKYPARAK
+846 YITVEEHYTYPAKAK

-868 NANGIEIPFPQRD
+868 NIHGIEIPFPQRD
-881 LYIKSVPDRPERNDT
+881 LYIKAMPE
-896 GWPGEN
+896 EKH

>member
-6 VLIAVLA
+6 LLVLVLA
-13 LMALVPAYAVLNEKD
+13 LVALIPAYAVLNEKD

-41 SAWQASE
+41 SAWLASA
-48 ERAART
+48 ERAKRT
-54 RGRGERQ
+54 MDRGSRQ
-61 HAQLVQM
+61 RAQLVEM

-98 RQYDEFASQRLP
+98 RQYDEFASQKLP

-127 LIHTLKRLPPAQ
+127 LVTTLKRLPPAQ

-148 QLVYMEADAWRNR
+148 QLVYLEADAWRHR
-161 RDSLRRQRGE
+161 RDSLRQTRGE
-171 MATRRAMDT
+171 RGVRRLMDT
-180 TGRTRPFRL
+180 TGRTRPFML
-189 DSLGQQDRDSC
+189 DSLGQIDRDSC
-200 IFYAENLL
+200 IFYAQNLL
-208 RACIVEKERLVR
+208 EACRMQKAQLVR

-227 TAALLKSTYDYAQQ
+227 TADLLKSTYDYAQQ

-256 PYGTLLKSFPRYW
+256 AYGALLKSFPRYW
-269 QQAVSDAR
+269 QQAVRDAR
-277 DKYSPQALGDVN
+277 DKYSPSALGDVT

-302 FLLVYLLISGVL
+302 FLLFYMLISAIL
-314 GVAVVAFLTRKVS
+314 AVALVAFLTRKVA
-327 FFKKKRFTD
+327 FFQKERFTN
-336 HRFEMTLIVGVVIF
+336 HRFETTLITGVIIF
-350 AVSIM
+350 ALSIM
-355 IASAAS
+355 IASWAS

-367 MASKLL
+367 MASKLM

-383 LVSLVIR
+383 LISLVIR
-390 LGWMDKA
+390 LK
-397 TGEEKVDTVETED
+397 GE
-410 PAQEKVRKGLRL
+410 AIRKGIRL
-422 YVPILLLSFIIISL
+422 YVPILLLSFIVISL
-436 RIAFIP
+436 RIAFVP
-442 NSLLNIIFPPVL
+442 NSLLNILFPPL
-454 LLFTVF
+454 LLIFTAA
-460 QGWTLFRYRKALPH
+460 QAWTLFRNKKDLPA
-474 WDVIYGWISLL
+474 WDVAYGWISLL
-485 VLVATTVIAFK
+485 VLVATSIIALRGF
-496 GYVLLGVQL
+496 VLLGIQL
-505 LIWWIFLLTILQ
+505 LIWWIFLLTLLQ
-517 SITAVYDLLY
+517 TITAVYDILH

-532 HIKKTKENYIEEH
+532 HIRELKTNYIEAH
-545 PNLPNKSN
+545 PNLPNDTD

-566 KQALLPIAIVLAI
+566 KSALLPIAIVLSI
-579 PFSLYMA
+579 PFSLFMA
-586 SSVFDLNGVYH
+586 SSVFDLNEVFN
-597 EYYKYPFLNVEGYI
+597 EYYRVPFLEIPGYI
-611 SLSLSKII
+611 SLSCYK
-619 MVVVLF
+619 VVLVLVLF

-632 YAGKAVYRL
+632 YAGKALYRL
-641 LKIKSL
+641 LRIKSL
-647 LNNSKDRLFH
+647 LKGSAGRLFH
-657 ENQANFTLFENVIAI
+657 ENQANFTLAENIIGIAFWGIYIIAI
-672 TLWGVYIITIF
+672 FII
-683 LLLQIPTA
+683 LKIPGGA
-691 AVKVIAA
+691 IKVIGA

-734 DGVRG
+734 DGIRG

-780 ELLTFDVGVKYGVDV
+780 ELLSFDVGVKYGVDV
-795 KKVRDIILEALKPL
+795 DKVRAIIQEALTPL
-809 KMKDKYGRDIVDPD
+809 EKKDVYGRDIVDPSYGIQ
-823 PDHETEVRFKDF
+823 VRFKDF
-835 GDNSVNLSVIQ
+835 GDNSVNLSVYQ
-846 YITVDEHYKYPARAK
+846 YITVEEHYTYPARAK

-868 NANGIEIPFPQRD
+868 NENGIEIPFPQRD
-881 LYIKSVPDRPERNDT
+881 LYIKAIPEKKD
-896 GWPGEN
+896 

>member
-6 VLIAVLA
+6 LISLVLTL
-13 LMALVPAYAVLNEKD
+13 LALVPAYAVLNEKD

-41 SAWQASE
+41 SAWLASE
-48 ERAART
+48 ERAERT
-54 RGRGERQ
+54 QGRGARQ

-98 RQYDEFASQRLP
+98 RQYDEFNARKLP

-148 QLVYMEADAWRNR
+148 QLVYMDAALWRDR
-161 RDSLRRQRGE
+161 RDSLRRVRGE
-171 MATRRAMDT
+171 TATRRVMDT
-180 TGRTRPFRL
+180 TGRTRPFML
-189 DSLGQQDRDSC
+189 DSLGRQDRDSC
-200 IFYAENLL
+200 LFYAENLL
-208 RACIVEKERLVR
+208 RICKMQKEQLVR

-256 PYGTLLKSFPRYW
+256 AYGTLLKGFPRYW
-269 QQAVSDAR
+269 QQAVTDAR
-277 DKYSPQALGDVN
+277 DKYSPRALGDVN

-302 FLLVYLLISGVL
+302 FLLVYLLISAVL
-314 GVAVVAFLTRKVS
+314 AIALVALLTRKVP
-327 FFKKKRFTD
+327 FFKKERFIN
-336 HRFEMTLIVGVVIF
+336 HRFEMTLITGVIIF

-355 IASAAS
+355 IASWAS

-383 LVSLVIR
+383 LISLVIR
-390 LGWMDKA
+390 LK
-397 TGEEKVDTVETED
+397 GEEI
-410 PAQEKVRKGLRL
+410 RKGIRL
-422 YVPILLLSFIIISL
+422 YFPILLLSFIVISL
-436 RIAFIP
+436 RIAFVP
-442 NSLLNIIFPPVL
+442 NSLLNILFPPLL

-460 QGWTLFRYRKALPH
+460 QGWALFRNRKDLPA
-474 WDVIYGWISLL
+474 WDVAYGWISML
-485 VLVATTVIAFK
+485 VLVVTTVIAFR
-496 GYVLLGVQL
+496 GFVLLGIQL
-505 LIWWIFLLTILQ
+505 LIWWIFLLTLLQ
-517 SITAVYDLLY
+517 TITAVYDLVH

-532 HIKKTKENYIEEH
+532 HIRDLKSKYIEAH
-545 PNLPNKSN
+545 PTLPDETD

-559 TWPHSFV
+559 TWPHSFL
-566 KQALLPIAIVLAI
+566 KQALLPIAIVLSI
-579 PFSLYMA
+579 PFSLFMA
-586 SSVFDLNGVYH
+586 SSVFDLGEVFDQ
-597 EYYKYPFLNVEGYI
+597 YYRYPFLNLEGYI
-611 SLSLSKII
+611 SLSFYKII
-619 MVVVLF
+619 LVVVLF

-632 YAGKAVYRL
+632 YAGKALYRL

-647 LNNSKDRLFH
+647 LKGSSGRLFH
-657 ENQANFTLFENVIAI
+657 ENQANFTLAENIIAI
-672 TLWGVYIITIF
+672 SLWGIYVITIF
-683 LLLQIPTA
+683 ILLKIPTA
-691 AVKVIAA
+691 AIKVIGA

-734 DGVRG
+734 DGIRG
-739 KVDSINYQSTQII
+739 KVDSINYQSTQIV

-780 ELLTFDVGVKYGVDV
+780 ELLSFDVGVKYGVDV
-795 KKVRDIILEALKPL
+795 DKVRAIIQEALVPL
-809 KMKDKYGRDIVDPD
+809 EKKDAYGREIVDPKYGIQ
-823 PDHETEVRFKDF
+823 VRFKDF
-835 GDNSVNLSVIQ
+835 GDNSVNLSVYQ
-846 YITVDEHYKYPARAK
+846 YITVDEHYTYPARAK

-881 LYIKSVPDRPERNDT
+881 LYIKAMP
-896 GWPGEN
+896 

>member
-1 MKKKR
+1 MKKK
-6 VLIAVLA
+6 LIAVLA
-13 LMALVPAYAVLNEKD
+13 VLLALIPAYAVLNEKD

-41 SAWQASE
+41 SAWLASE
-48 ERAART
+48 DRAERT

-61 HAQLVQM
+61 HASLVQM

-98 RQYDEFASQRLP
+98 RQYEEFNARKLP

-148 QLVYMEADAWRNR
+148 QLVYLERDAWRNR
-161 RDSLRRQRGE
+161 RDSLRRERGD
-171 MATRRAMDT
+171 AVGRRLMDT
-180 TGRTRPFRL
+180 TGRTRPFML

-208 RACIVEKERLVR
+208 RASMLQKEQLVR

-256 PYGTLLKSFPRYW
+256 PYGTLLKSFSRYW
-269 QQAVSDAR
+269 RQAVADAR
-277 DKYSPQALGDVN
+277 DKYSPRALGDVN

-302 FLLVYLLISGVL
+302 FLLVYLLISIV
-314 GVAVVAFLTRKVS
+314 VAVGLVAFLTRKVS
-327 FFKKKRFTD
+327 FFKRERFVK
-336 HRFEMTLIVGVVIF
+336 HRFEMTLITGVIIF
-350 AVSIM
+350 ALSIM

-361 KQNFFA
+361 SQNFFA

-390 LGWMDKA
+390 LD
-397 TGEEKVDTVETED
+397 GEE
-410 PAQEKVRKGLRL
+410 VRKGLRL
-422 YVPILLLSFIIISL
+422 YFPILLLSFIVISL

-442 NSLLNIIFPPVL
+442 NSLLNIVFPPLL
-454 LLFTVF
+454 LLFTLF
-460 QGWTLFRYRKALPH
+460 QGWTLLRCRKALPV
-474 WDVIYGWISLL
+474 WDVVYGWISLL
-485 VLVATTVIAFK
+485 VLIATTVIALRGF
-496 GYVLLGVQL
+496 VLLGIQL
-505 LIWWIFLLTILQ
+505 LIWWIFFLTLIQ
-517 SITAVYDLLY
+517 TITAVYDLLH

-532 HIKKTKENYIEEH
+532 HIKATKEHYIEAH
-545 PNLPNKSN
+545 PNLPNDSD

-559 TWPHSFV
+559 TWPHSLA
-566 KQALLPIAIVLAI
+566 KQALLPVAIVLSI
-579 PFSLYMA
+579 PFSFFVA
-586 SSVFDLNGVYH
+586 SSVFDLNEVFD
-597 EYYKYPFLNVEGYI
+597 EYYRYPFLNLKGYI
-611 SLSLSKII
+611 SLSFSKII
-619 MVVVLF
+619 LVVVLF

-632 YAGKAVYRL
+632 YAGKALYRL
-641 LKIKSL
+641 LRVKSIL
-647 LNNSKDRLFH
+647 KGASGRLFH
-657 ENQANFTLFENVIAI
+657 ENQANFTLGDNIIGISLWGIYVIAI
-672 TLWGVYIITIF
+672 FV
-683 LLLQIPTA
+683 LLKIPTA
-691 AVKVIAA
+691 AIKVIGA

-734 DGVRG
+734 DGIRG

-752 ASDGSVMA
+752 ASDGAVMA

-780 ELLTFDVGVKYGVDV
+780 ELLSFEVGVKYGVDV
-795 KKVRDIILEALKPL
+795 DQVRSIIQQALEPL
-809 KMKDKYGRDIVDPD
+809 KTKDVYGRDIVDPKYGIQ
-823 PDHETEVRFKDF
+823 VRFKDF
-835 GDNSVNLSVIQ
+835 GDNSVNLSVLQ
-846 YITVDEHYKYPARAK
+846 YITVDEHYAYPARAK

-881 LYIKSVPDRPERNDT
+881 LYIKAMPEA
-896 GWPGEN
+896 

>member
-98 RQYDEFASQRLP
+98 RQYDEFASRKLP
-110 FDDIITRLDIDI
+110 FDDMITRLDIDI

-127 LIHTLKRLPPAQ
+127 LIHTLKRLPPAL

-171 MATRRAMDT
+171 TATRRAMDT

-200 IFYAENLL
+200 LFYAENLL
-208 RACIVEKERLVR
+208 RACIIQKEQLVR

-227 TAALLKSTYDYAQQ
+227 TAELLKSTYDYAQQ

-302 FLLVYLLISGVL
+302 FILVYLLISAFL
-314 GVAVVAFLTRKVS
+314 AIAIVAFLTRKVK
-327 FFKKKRFTD
+327 FFQDERFVN
-336 HRFEMTLIVGVVIF
+336 HRFEMTLITGVVIF

-355 IASAAS
+355 IASAVS

-383 LVSLVIR
+383 LVSMIVRLRGRRIR
-390 LGWMDKA
+390 I
-397 TGEEKVDTVETED
+397 
-410 PAQEKVRKGLRL
+410 GLRL
-422 YVPILLLSFIIISL
+422 YSPILLLSFIIISL

-442 NSLLNIIFPPVL
+442 NSLLNIIFPPIL

-460 QGWTLFRYRKALPH
+460 QGWMLFRYKKVLPN
-474 WDVIYGWISLL
+474 WDLVYGWISLL
-485 VLVATTVIAFK
+485 VLVATTVIALR

-505 LIWWIFLLTILQ
+505 LIWWIFQLTILQ
-517 SITAVYDLLY
+517 TITAVYDLLS
-527 IYYVR
+527 IYYDK
-532 HIKKTKENYIEEH
+532 HIDATKKHYIIEH
-545 PNLPNKSN
+545 PNLPNTTD

-566 KQALLPIAIVLAI
+566 KHALLPIGIVLSL

-597 EYYKYPFLNVEGYI
+597 EYYNYPFLNLEGYI
-611 SLSLSKII
+611 SLSLSKIV
-619 MVVVLF
+619 MVVTLY

-632 YAGKAVYRL
+632 YAGKATYRL
-641 LKIKSL
+641 LKIKSIMKG
-647 LNNSKDRLFH
+647 SEDRLFH
-657 ENQANFTLFENVIAI
+657 ENQANFTLVENLIGI
-672 TLWGVYIITIF
+672 TLWGVYVIAIF
-683 LLLQIPTA
+683 LLLRIPTA

-734 DGVRG
+734 DGIRG
-739 KVDSINYQSTQII
+739 KVDSISYQSTQII

-780 ELLTFDVGVKYGVDV
+780 ELLSFDVGVKYGVDV
-795 KKVRDIILEALKPL
+795 DKVRSIIRKALEPL
-809 KMKDKYGRDIVDPD
+809 KKKDVYGRDIVDPR
-823 PDHETEVRFKDF
+823 HGIEVRFKDF
-835 GDNSVNLSVIQ
+835 GDNSVNLSVLQ
-846 YITVDEHYKYPARAK
+846 YITVEEHYAYPARAK

-881 LYIKSVPDRPERNDT
+881 LYIKSVPERPEHSDAGGSGAN
-896 GWPGEN
+896 